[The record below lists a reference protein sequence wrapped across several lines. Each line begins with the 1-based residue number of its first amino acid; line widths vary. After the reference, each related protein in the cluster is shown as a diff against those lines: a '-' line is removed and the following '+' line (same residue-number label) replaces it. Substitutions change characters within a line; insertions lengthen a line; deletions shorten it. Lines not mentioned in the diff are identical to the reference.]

1 MAVLNQQR
9 NQKGVQTLGLEF
21 QQLVAAGHGYM
32 VPHTNGNTYCIFARN
47 FDNAVQERR
56 IFISVS
62 TDHGATWAVPVQLT
76 SGNWDDNPCGLQ
88 LNPLSTSSDIGIVFT
103 RAASVVASNAQ
114 TMTRIAIDVSSFA
127 LTTPVDPITS
137 SPTGFKYLSLV
148 TTASGFAIFAI
159 NSAYAGSASVVKWTN
174 TAFDTNTWSQSGLSN
189 FWGGSTLNPYSLSV
203 KRIANGDLGAV
214 SVVRTN
220 LNGTNAAN
228 IGNMTSAIVRTD
240 VFVSFSSDDGV
251 TWSSPQNLTNYSA
264 SPNLDLV
271 GLTNAFDADFAGLSD
286 GSVVVAY
293 QEGLAPQF
301 ITDTTTL
308 ALPGTAGG
316 LNAVIY
322 HATHNLLIIGSSDV
336 TNGGVWVFDLTAQTR
351 TRIFSSS
358 TPAIW
363 GNSINDLALSFD
375 DKYLVVAHTAGLEVI
390 DTTSGTISSWT
401 VTPVRT
407 TTTPASRVAPMF
419 MCQFGPTGYDLYVS
433 YGTTSVTDV
442 WGFKVDASNVGGGL
456 TDLNAATGGGLS
468 NVKFVQAGSDL
479 IGVSGPRVFKTFK
492 SNGVSNY
499 TTNLTGSDWAAI
511 AFDDVNGEYVLFG
524 TGASV
529 DGLHRI
535 TDSGSAFAIAQTFTT
550 TSSASAPTGIVSF
563 IGVIVASGV
572 YYQAGVTGA
581 ENMGFYSF
589 GQKKPMGFITYYR
602 SDQAIGENNYNNVLQ
617 SIRAIK
623 GGTWLATSTLNS
635 PSLQLISLNSS
646 GRIRYGFFPYNTGTK
661 QLTTSGVDFYDM
673 VNTVRVAPFT
683 KLQKLRFAADNTD
696 ALMAYF
702 RKVDLSVNVNQYA
715 AVNGHVEPDAFKLFM
730 RARILKNPTVTDSM
744 RARILTHN
752 TKTLD
757 IRARIVFA
765 QCFYARAKIVPISVV
780 TMQCR
785 ANIKGAKSSIVL
797 NTFLVSRVGQASVR
811 MTFFAGNGNFTS
823 QTLGMGAFI
832 VKRRRT
838 SMTSHFIVYNV
849 QSGPLKLGFKTSQ
862 SSLQQFSMKANIVRP

>member
-21 QQLVAAGHGYM
+21 QELVAAGHGYM
-32 VPHTNGNTYCIFARN
+32 VPHTNGSTYCIFARN

-56 IFISVS
+56 LFISVS
-62 TDHGATWAVPVQLT
+62 SDHGATWSVPVQLT

-88 LNPLSTSSDIGIVFT
+88 LNPLSTTSDIGIIFT
-103 RAASVVASNAQ
+103 RAASVTASNAQ
-114 TMTRIAIDVSSFA
+114 TMTRIGIDSSTFA

-159 NSAYAGSASVVKWTN
+159 NSAYAGSASVAKWTN
-174 TAFDTNTWSQSGLSN
+174 TAFTTNTWAQTGLSN

-203 KRIANGDLGAV
+203 KRIANGDLGAI

-228 IGNMTSAIVRTD
+228 IGNQTSAIVRTD

-251 TWSSPQNLTNYSA
+251 TWSSPQNLTNYTA
-264 SPNLDLV
+264 SPDLDLI
-271 GLTNAFDADFAGLSD
+271 GLTNAFDADLAGLSD

-293 QEGLAPQF
+293 QEGVAPQF
-301 ITDTTTL
+301 ITDSTTL

-316 LNAVIY
+316 VNATIY
-322 HATHNLLIIGSSDV
+322 HATHNLLIIGTSDV

-351 TRIFSSS
+351 TRIFSSG

-375 DKYLVVAHTAGLEVI
+375 DKYLCVAHTAGLEII
-390 DTTSGTISSWT
+390 DTTSATISSWT

-419 MCQFGPTGYDLYVS
+419 ECQFGPSGYDLYVS
-433 YGTTSVTDV
+433 YGTVSVTDV

-456 TDLNAATGGGLS
+456 IDLQSATGGGVS
-468 NVKFVQAGSDL
+468 NLKFVQSGSDL
-479 IGVSGPRVFKTFK
+479 VGITGAKVIKTFK

-499 TTNLTGSDWAAI
+499 TSTISGSDWAAI
-511 AFDDVNGEYVLFG
+511 ARDDVNGEYVLFG

-529 DGLHRI
+529 DGLHRV
-535 TDSGSAFAIAQTFTT
+535 TDSGSAFTIAQTFTT

-563 IGVIVASGV
+563 IGVVVGSGI
-572 YYQAGVTGA
+572 YYQSGVTGA
-581 ENMGFYSF
+581 GNMGFYSF
-589 GQKKPMGFITYYR
+589 GQQKPMGFITYYR

-617 SIRAIK
+617 SSRVIK
-623 GGTWLATSTLNS
+623 SGTWLATSTLNS
-635 PSLQLISLNSS
+635 PSLQLISLTLS
-646 GRIRYGFFPYNTGTK
+646 GRIRYGFFPYNAGTK
-661 QLTTSGVDFYDM
+661 QLTTSGVDFFDM

-702 RKVDLSVNVNQYA
+702 RKVDLSVTVNQYA
-715 AVNGHVEPDAFKLFM
+715 AVNGHVEPDAFKLFV
-730 RARILKNPTVTDSM
+730 RARILKNPSVTETM
-744 RARILTHN
+744 RARILAHQL
-752 TKTLD
+752 KTID

-785 ANIKGAKSSIVL
+785 ANIKGSKTRIVL
-797 NTFLVSRVGQASVR
+797 NTFSVSRAGQTVVR
-811 MTFFAGNGNFTS
+811 MQFFAGNGNVFTQGMS
-823 QTLGMGAFI
+823 MGAFI

-838 SMTSHFIVYNV
+838 TMTGHFIVYNV
-849 QSGPLKLGFKTSQ
+849 QSGPIRFGFVANQ
-862 SSLQQFSMKANIVRP
+862 SSLQQFGMKANIVRP